1 MRTNVANWERALS
14 ITAGV
19 ALIAAAMRSR
29 RFRTSLGSTGI
40 GLMARGVT
48 GLCPVNAAIGRGR
61 GESARESLAGSRGIR
76 VEDHIVIARRPE
88 EVFEFWRDLTN
99 LPRFMPHLERVDVLE
114 GRRSHW
120 VARGPAGM
128 PVEWDAE
135 VINEIRPNLMA
146 WQSLPGSTVAS
157 AGSVHFKSAGPGMT
171 ELDVVFQYE
180 PPAGKLGAA
189 VARLLGDAPETTLRQ
204 DLRRM
209 KQLLEAA

>member
-1 MRTNVANWERALS
+1 MRTNVGNWERALS
-14 ITAGV
+14 ISAGV
-19 ALIAAAMRSR
+19 ALIAAATRSR
-29 RFRTSLGSTGI
+29 RLRSSLGTTGI
-40 GLMARGVT
+40 GLLARGLT
-48 GLCPVNAAIGRGR
+48 GLCPVNAA
-61 GESARESLAGSRGIR
+61 RGIR

-99 LPRFMPHLERVDVLE
+99 LPRFMPHLERVDVLD

-120 VARGPAGM
+120 VARGPAGV

-135 VINEIRPNLMA
+135 VINEIRPNLIA

-157 AGSVHFKSAGPGMT
+157 AGSVRFKPTASGMT

>member
-1 MRTNVANWERALS
+1 MRTNVGNWERALS
-14 ITAGV
+14 ISAGV
-19 ALIAAAMRSR
+19 ALIAAATRSR
-29 RFRTSLGSTGI
+29 RLRSSLGTTGI
-40 GLMARGVT
+40 GLLARGLT
-48 GLCPVNAAIGRGR
+48 GLCPVNAALGRGR
-61 GESARESLAGSRGIR
+61 HESTRQSLGGSRGIR

-99 LPRFMPHLERVDVLE
+99 LPRFMPHLERVDVLD

-120 VARGPAGM
+120 VARGPAGVS
-128 PVEWDAE
+128 VEWDAE
-135 VINEIRPNLMA
+135 VINEIRPNLIA

-157 AGSVHFKSAGPGMT
+157 AGSVRFKPTGSGMT

>member
-14 ITAGV
+14 ISAGV
-19 ALIAAAMRSR
+19 ALIAVAARSR
-29 RFRTSLGSTGI
+29 RFRSSFGTTGI
-40 GLMARGVT
+40 GLLARGLT

-61 GESARESLAGSRGIR
+61 RETARQSLAGSRGIR

-88 EVFEFWRDLTN
+88 EVFEFWRDLTT
-99 LPRFMPHLERVDVLE
+99 LPGFMTHLDRVDVLD

-135 VINEIRPNLMA
+135 VINEIRPNLIA

-157 AGSVHFKSAGPGMT
+157 AGSVHFKPAGPGMT
-171 ELDVVFQYE
+171 ELDVVFQSE